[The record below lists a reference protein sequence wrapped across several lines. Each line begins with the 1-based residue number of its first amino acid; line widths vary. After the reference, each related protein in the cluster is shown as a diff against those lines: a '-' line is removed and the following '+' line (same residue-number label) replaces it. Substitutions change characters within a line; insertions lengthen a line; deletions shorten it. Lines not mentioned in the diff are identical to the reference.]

1 MPTLWTAFPIY
12 TVVNATPKLTTKRRT
27 LETGLQRILHF
38 LSILLQCPLYNQEP
52 FSYDVILVWLMFRP
66 TKNIPDPPFP
76 VSSKETVKNVE
87 RWERLRDIVFKDNKS
102 DFEFTKKCKFSN
114 KEWCGGLLGQIDLQ
128 RTRTDSATA
137 SKAKKLLRRDFPK

>member
-1 MPTLWTAFPIY
+1 
-12 TVVNATPKLTTKRRT
+12 
-27 LETGLQRILHF
+27 
-38 LSILLQCPLYNQEP
+38 
-52 FSYDVILVWLMFRP
+52 MFRP